1 MKVSK
6 SIIFLVESF
15 LGNFYR
21 HFFLVAL
28 FASLPLFTFVHRLC
42 LPRTL
47 SPSIYLILSSLS
59 LYLSLSHSFS
69 FFLLLS
75 HAYKYKRIVWKW
87 RDFFIAAILPL
98 VHGRLFISLWLYL
111 SLCLVSLFALSLL
124 LPTSLYSFSKMFT
137 VCFFLSFSLSFFHTI
152 QRLPLTFT
160 KMKFKKFY
168 NSKSPSVQGIHASP
182 LLTISFSFIQ
192 VNIFIDSFFRSFV
205 HILKSTLLSL
215 HSHPKEY
222 ISFQIK

>member
-28 FASLPLFTFVHRLC
+28 FASLPLFTFVYRLC

-75 HAYKYKRIVWKW
+75 
-87 RDFFIAAILPL
+87 P
-98 VHGRLFISLWLYL
+98 
-111 SLCLVSLFALSLL
+111 
-124 LPTSLYSFSKMFT
+124 SFSFFLMHTNTNELFGNEET
-137 VCFFLSFSLSFFHTI
+137 FLLQQFSLSFMVDCSSLSGFIFLSVLLVCLLFLYCYLQVCILLVKCSPSVSFFLSFFLSYNPTSSINIHKDEI
-152 QRLPLTFT
+152 QKVLQL
-160 KMKFKKFY
+160 
-168 NSKSPSVQGIHASP
+168 
-182 LLTISFSFIQ
+182 
-192 VNIFIDSFFRSFV
+192 
-205 HILKSTLLSL
+205 
-215 HSHPKEY
+215 
-222 ISFQIK
+222 